1 MDMRGMIA
9 AGTVVLLAGC
19 GGGGS
24 GLGNSTGANNAT
36 AGGIWRGSESVS
48 GLGVVGIVN
57 ESGNFTFVRAD
68 GVQYI
73 GTATISGTSVTANVE
88 GIVPLGFT
96 FADGSHHGTGTISGT
111 IQARQALDAS
121 TKFTTDLGNASTGT
135 LNLTFDALYNLAS
148 SLNTIS
154 GNYTNTANNVVVTVG
169 TNGSIFSQDST
180 SGCVLNGTVS
190 IINASYNA
198 YNVTF
203 DYASCTGQ
211 FSSLNGISF
220 TGMAMLDNTVT
231 PEQIV
236 VAATGTANGTKYSVV
251 LKFNKT

>member
-1 MDMRGMIA
+1 MEMRGMIA

-19 GGGGS
+19 GGGGAS
-24 GLGNSTGANNAT
+24 LGTGSNGAT
-36 AGGIWRGSESVS
+36 AGGIWRGTESVS

-57 ESGNFTFVRAD
+57 ESGNFTFVRSD

-73 GTATISGTSVTANVE
+73 GTATVSGTSVTANVE

-211 FSSLNGISF
+211 FSRLNGISF
-220 TGMAMLDNTVT
+220 TGMAMLDNTAT

-236 VAATGTANGTKYSVV
+236 VAATGTASGTKYSVV